1 VLGRI
6 YSRVNQEISIVAFD
20 HPEGLG
26 NISSQYSSSIL
37 RGRYTT
43 RLTNPNSSGWVPGLI
58 AVLREGF
65 IEWLVLHSPVPATKW
80 KYLYLKGR
88 NFQP

>member
-1 VLGRI
+1 
-6 YSRVNQEISIVAFD
+6 
-20 HPEGLG
+20 
-26 NISSQYSSSIL
+26 
-37 RGRYTT
+37 
-43 RLTNPNSSGWVPGLI
+43 VPGLI

-65 IEWLVLHSPVPATKW
+65 IEWLVLYAPVPATKW